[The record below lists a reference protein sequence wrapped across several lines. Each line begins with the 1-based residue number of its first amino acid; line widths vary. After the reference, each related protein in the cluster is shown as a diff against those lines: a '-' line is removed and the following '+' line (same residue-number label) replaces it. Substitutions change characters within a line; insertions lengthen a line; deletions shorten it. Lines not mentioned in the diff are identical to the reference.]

1 MFIEKKVF
9 TPNYADLN
17 RILESRLEK
26 KESKENPINRA
37 MFLTIFRPTI
47 IFRGSIKL
55 SLNLELQLTKNIK
68 FTSIAVKVNEFKLVI
83 LAFLTALFISFIFFA
98 IYSNYFTFILSGL
111 LGIIAFLI
119 LRNQVVVQLETYLKE
134 LIMV

>member
-1 MFIEKKVF
+1 MLIEKKLF

-47 IFRGSIKL
+47 IFRGGIKL

-83 LAFLTALFISFIFFA
+83 LAILTALFISFIFFA

-119 LRNQVVVQLETYLKE
+119 LRNQVVVQIEKYLKE

>member
-1 MFIEKKVF
+1 MLIEKKVF

-17 RILESRLEK
+17 RILESRMEK
-26 KESKENPINRA
+26 KELQKNSTNQA

-47 IFRGSIKL
+47 IFRGGIKL

-68 FTSIAVKVNEFKLVI
+68 FTSITVKVNEFKLVI

-98 IYSNYFTFILSGL
+98 IYSTYFTFIFSGL

-119 LRNQVVVQLETYLKE
+119 LRNQVVVQLEKYLKG
-134 LIMV
+134 LIKF